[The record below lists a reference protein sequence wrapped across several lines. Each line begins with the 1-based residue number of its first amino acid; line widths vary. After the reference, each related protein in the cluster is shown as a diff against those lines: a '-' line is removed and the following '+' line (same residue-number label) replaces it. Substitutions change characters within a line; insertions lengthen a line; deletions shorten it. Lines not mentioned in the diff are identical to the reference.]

1 MKEIKGLWKGI
12 RDKWDGFW
20 IGDEYDHS
28 KKHLSQSDKRFL
40 LYGNFISS
48 IFTVAFVVM
57 IIGFNNLRINHQNVE
72 YMKSIMETT
81 KSYMGSATED
91 EYDKIVQTIRN
102 DLVFSDYS
110 KGLQKYA
117 KYIPNASEKCHTCKG
132 NSAAQ
137 AILVSLNTGKS
148 YDLDLTRKETE
159 EGQGGVKVAFGYDE
173 ISQTRIRMIKSPER
187 KEGTVEIE
195 RGSGI
200 VSLHRMKRLFCDR
213 CIENI
218 LKVIEGQEMEEFVI
232 FDTEEIIFY
241 PIKHGDKVRIGNDML
256 EVAYKNGD
264 CEIEITFVDRA
275 NDE

>member
-57 IIGFNNLRINHQNVE
+57 IIGFHNLRVNHQNVE
-72 YMKSIMETT
+72 YMKSIMEMT

-132 NSAAQ
+132 SSAAQ
-137 AILVSLNTGKS
+137 AILVSLNTGNS

-200 VSLHRMKRLFCDR
+200 VSLHRMKSLFCDR

-218 LKVIEGQEMEEFVI
+218 LKAIEGQEMEEFVI
-232 FDTEEIIFY
+232 FDTKKIIFY
-241 PIKHGDKVRIGNDML
+241 PIKHGDKVQIGNDML

-264 CEIEITFVDRA
+264 CEIEITFVDR
-275 NDE
+275 ER

>member
-57 IIGFNNLRINHQNVE
+57 IIGFNNLRVNHQNVDD
-72 YMKSIMETT
+72 MKSIIEMT

-117 KYIPNASEKCHTCKG
+117 KYIPNTSEKCHTCKG
-132 NSAAQ
+132 SSAAQ
-137 AILVSLNTGKS
+137 AILVSLNTGNS

-159 EGQGGVKVAFGYDE
+159 EEQGGVKVAFGYDE

-200 VSLHRMKRLFCDR
+200 VSLHRMKSLFCDR

-218 LKVIEGQEMEEFVI
+218 LKSIEGQEMEEFVI
-232 FDTEEIIFY
+232 FDAEKIIFY

-275 NDE
+275 NDQ